1 LLTKLK
7 LDEALGVGLA
17 LGLALWLLELLLKD
31 FDVVGVVVVPLLKE
45 QL

>member
-17 LGLALWLLELLLKD
+17 LGLALWLLELL
-31 FDVVGVVVVPLLKE
+31 DVVGVVVVPLLKE